1 MGQGAQ
7 GYITHYLM
15 AAPASLHRR
24 ALAPRVDQVM
34 VDERAAALAQRSIK
48 SGSKLEGLRLAF
60 SMLDLTT
67 LEGKDT
73 PGKVRTLCLKAMHP
87 APERFVAGT
96 VAAVCVYPKLVKV
109 AKASL
114 QGSRVKVAAVA
125 TCFPSGQSSRR
136 TRLLDTRAALEAG
149 ADEIDMVIDRAA
161 FLCGEHA
168 KVHDE
173 IAEVK
178 QLCGDVHLKVI
189 LETGE
194 LVTYDN
200 VRRAS
205 MLAMAAGGD
214 FIKTSTGKVSP
225 AATLPVTLVM
235 LEAIR
240 DFFFTTG
247 RRVGMKPAGGIRTA
261 KQALQYLVLVNETLG
276 DDWLTPDLFRL
287 GASTLANDILLQIAK
302 SIDGSYQ
309 SLDYFS
315 LP

>member
-1 MGQGAQ
+1 MVAS
-7 GYITHYLM
+7 T
-15 AAPASLHRR
+15 SLHRR
-24 ALAPRVDQVM
+24 ALAQRVDQVM
-34 VDERAAALAQRSIK
+34 VEERAASLAKRSIK
-48 SGSKLEGLRLAF
+48 SESKLQGLRLVF

-73 PGKVRTLCLKAMHP
+73 PGKVRTLCHKAMHP
-87 APERFVAGT
+87 APERFGAGA

-114 QGSRVKVAAVA
+114 PGSRVQVAAVA
-125 TCFPSGQSSRR
+125 TCFPSGQSSQR
-136 TRLLDTRAALEAG
+136 TRLLDTRVALEAG
-149 ADEIDMVIDRAA
+149 ADEIDMVIDRGA
-161 FLCGEHA
+161 FLCGDHA

-194 LVTYDN
+194 LATYDN

-205 MLAMAAGGD
+205 TLAMEAGGD

-240 DFFFTTG
+240 DFFFATG
-247 RRVGMKPAGGIRTA
+247 RRIGMKPAGGIRTA

-309 SLDYFS
+309 SHDYFS